1 MENLKNELNELIKK
15 FDQRLLDG
23 NFNHVEKNCSR
34 TVTVEIDGIEIEY
47 WMVNEPKEDFK
58 LYSINDGFVRNL
70 TGLFT
75 NEELRLK
82 GYEMLKKYLK
92 K

>member
-1 MENLKNELNELIKK
+1 MKNLKNELNELIKK
-15 FDQRLLDG
+15 FDQKLLDG
-23 NFNHVEKNCSR
+23 NFKYVEKNCR
-34 TVTVEIDGIEIEY
+34 MTVTVEIDGVEISY

-58 LYSINDGFVRNL
+58 IYTINDGYVINL

-75 NEELRLK
+75 NEVLRLK
-82 GYEMLKKYLK
+82 GYEILKKYLK